1 MTGRILLAEDEA
13 SLREMIALNLEMEGY
28 TVVSVSDGRAAIKKA
43 NSERFD
49 LIVLDVMLPE
59 LDGFSVCE
67 QIRLENEQVPVMFLT
82 AKHTSS
88 DRVHGLKLGAD
99 DYLTKPFDLEEF
111 ILRVN
116 ALVRRGID
124 RQARTVE
131 QPKILQFG
139 NNSVNFNS
147 FEIETYK
154 GEKNVLTKREIQL
167 LKLLFD
173 KKGEVVSRQLI
184 LERVWGYD
192 VYPSTRTID
201 NFILVFRKYFEENPK
216 EPVFFHSIRGVG
228 YRFTPDEN

>member
-1 MTGRILLAEDEA
+1 MIGRILLAEDEA
-13 SLREMIALNLEMEGY
+13 SLRQIISLNLEMEGY
-28 TVVSVSDGRAAIKKA
+28 TVVTVSDGKSAIKRA

-59 LDGFSVCE
+59 LDGFAVCE
-67 QIRLENEQVPVMFLT
+67 QIRLDNAQVPVMFLT

-88 DRVHGLKLGAD
+88 DRVMGLKLGAD

-116 ALVRRGID
+116 ALVRRGLE
-124 RQARTVE
+124 RKPGNEE
-131 QPKILQFG
+131 QPKLLQFG
-139 NNSVNFNS
+139 NNKVNFNS
-147 FEIETYK
+147 FEIENFR
-154 GEKNVLTKREIQL
+154 GEKSVLTKREIQL
-167 LKLLFD
+167 LKLLSD

-201 NFILVFRKYFEENPK
+201 NFILAFRKYFEMNPK
-216 EPVFFHSIRGVG
+216 EPLYFHSIRGVG
-228 YRFTPDEN
+228 YRFTPDEI

>member
-131 QPKILQFG
+131 QPKLLQFG

-216 EPVFFHSIRGVG
+216 EPTFFHSIRGVG